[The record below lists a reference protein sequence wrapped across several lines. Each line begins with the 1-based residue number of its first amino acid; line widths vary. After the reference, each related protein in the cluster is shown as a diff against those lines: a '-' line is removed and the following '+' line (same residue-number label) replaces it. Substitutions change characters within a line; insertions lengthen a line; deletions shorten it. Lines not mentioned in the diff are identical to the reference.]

1 MNKLVIPFILALAL
15 ASCSKDAAQTLGTVG
30 IQGDDATKNDV
41 TILTTKL
48 SDFCSFDK
56 EVECIDGLVS
66 VITSD
71 KETTCAGIAITENE
85 VLLSKNCSLDLDFKK
100 IQTRAGKLID
110 IESVETSLINEFD
123 DEVLKLTLAKNI
135 DTQSTISLPDSED
148 KVINLIHFN
157 EAGEVKSQKCE
168 LTYASLAYANS
179 FNNES
184 QLLNIKNCKGVKE
197 GSLITQGERAIGFLT
212 KKHAEIELYEG
223 VSLEGTQIDFSVVK
237 KAEEISYQ
245 IATTDALQIG
255 YLAFAYPINDTPE
268 AIENVTFNEEEFSFT
283 KVIKCLKKDFDIV
296 YHDRQTTIIF
306 NNSIL
311 EFNDE
316 TSYELKDLNT
326 YIPKAKFVYTS
337 KYPYIPDS
345 TYAIIKGSL
354 NSVDVKL
361 IIDPNDF
368 RNILDTLYVFDPSK
382 GHLNHEFSYCEKK

>member
-30 IQGDDATKNDV
+30 IQGDDVTKNDV

-110 IESVETSLINEFD
+110 IERVETSLINEFG
-123 DEVLKLTLAKNI
+123 DEVLKLTLTKNI

-223 VSLEGTQIDFSVVK
+223 ISLEGERVNKTIHEKIID
-237 KAEEISYQ
+237 ISFA
-245 IATTDALQIG
+245 IDTEDSIFLA
-255 YLAFAYPINDTPE
+255 YLAFASPLNETPDV
-268 AIENVTFNEEEFSFT
+268 IENVSYNSF
-283 KVIKCLKKDFDIV
+283 
-296 YHDRQTTIIF
+296 
-306 NNSIL
+306 
-311 EFNDE
+311 
-316 TSYELKDLNT
+316 
-326 YIPKAKFVYTS
+326 
-337 KYPYIPDS
+337 
-345 TYAIIKGSL
+345 
-354 NSVDVKL
+354 
-361 IIDPNDF
+361 
-368 RNILDTLYVFDPSK
+368 
-382 GHLNHEFSYCEKK
+382 EFSYISKINCIKSISNIILSDSNNRIVFDNSLNELNNNTKISTINLKNYIPRNRLHIDHNIIINIPENFNYIMTTEQLSSLKKIKTSFNRNSDYYKVKYDSRIMKFHQLRKCN